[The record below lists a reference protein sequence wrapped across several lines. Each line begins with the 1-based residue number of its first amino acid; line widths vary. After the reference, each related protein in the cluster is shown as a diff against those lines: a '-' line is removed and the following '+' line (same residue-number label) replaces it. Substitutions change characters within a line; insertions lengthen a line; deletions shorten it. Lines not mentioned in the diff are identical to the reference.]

1 MPLAGEAAP
10 DPTPLPTAATMA
22 SPPSRSTTPP
32 SARVSR
38 LLPSANVSIRPGVPV
53 FFFTR
58 SLSLYHYIEF
68 APPPRLGYQTPL
80 DKRPSA
86 PPLPT
91 KIFVQHSPFQ
101 YNIARLLRH
110 GRHKC
115 YTIVQPHGVP
125 LGTPRPPRYPP
136 DPCADKARW
145 ARDEIKSRYE
155 AFFGSNRDIDFKCID
170 STDFMLDPNLI
181 WNW

>member
-38 LLPSANVSIRPGVPV
+38 LLPSANLSIRPGVPV

-68 APPPRLGYQTPL
+68 APPPRLGHQTPL
-80 DKRPSA
+80 DKPPPA

-91 KIFVQHSPFQ
+91 KIFVQHSPLRRIITRLFVMGAT
-101 YNIARLLRH
+101 IAQSSVGCRVSLLGHTSPPAHHRTRPTMRPGRRRH
-110 GRHKC
+110 AYALAK
-115 YTIVQPHGVP
+115 
-125 LGTPRPPRYPP
+125 
-136 DPCADKARW
+136 
-145 ARDEIKSRYE
+145 EMKS
-155 AFFGSNRDIDFKCID
+155 AGLPVDLNK
-170 STDFMLDPNLI
+170 L
-181 WNW
+181 